1 MIDVETFLTTVYVLV
16 DDIVHDRAAQ
26 RRPTGP
32 AAALSESEVITLALF
47 AQWARFESER
57 AFYRYAEQR
66 LRPLF
71 PLLPARS
78 QFTRAMRRLGGRLG
92 VLGGAVAQRIEG
104 LHAARRGIAC
114 PYELLDGMGVP
125 TRNCQRRAVGWLP
138 QIAPIGRCN
147 RVGWYEGVHLLTA
160 ATPTGTLTGF
170 GCAPANTKDQ
180 PLAETF
186 LAARHTPHPRLPE
199 GGAAVAGGRYLAD
212 TGFEGRDWHAH
223 WYDEYEAEVHC
234 PPKAA
239 QTSPARAWSR
249 ATRRAFAGLR
259 QIVETVHARLLDTF
273 GLGRLRPHSLAGLRA
288 SLAAKCAAYN
298 VALWLNLQL
307 GRPPL
312 AFADLLDW

>member
-16 DDIVHDRAAQ
+16 DDIVHERAAQ

-57 AFYRYAEQR
+57 AFYRSAEQR

-78 QFTRAMRRLGGRLG
+78 QFTRAMRRLGGRLA

-138 QIAPIGRCN
+138 QIATIGRCN
-147 RVGWYEGVHLLTA
+147 RVGWYEGVHLLCS
-160 ATPTGTLTGF
+160 P
-170 GCAPANTKDQ
+170 P
-180 PLAETF
+180 
-186 LAARHTPHPRLPE
+186 PRP
-199 GGAAVAGGRYLAD
+199 
-212 TGFEGRDWHAH
+212 
-223 WYDEYEAEVHC
+223 
-234 PPKAA
+234 
-239 QTSPARAWSR
+239 
-249 ATRRAFAGLR
+249 
-259 QIVETVHARLLDTF
+259 
-273 GLGRLRPHSLAGLRA
+273 LGR
-288 SLAAKCAAYN
+288 
-298 VALWLNLQL
+298 
-307 GRPPL
+307 
-312 AFADLLDW
+312 